1 MAACSRRRR
10 LAWDAEASSN
20 IGVSVSG
27 AENENGTDSTSR
39 VTLQDP
45 SELTRHAL
53 RRARQAVCCLPFQR
67 SFYRNVEEAALSSN
81 ELVARSDWSSQT
93 RRRLNASETED
104 LLIWLIQ
111 LGVLR
116 REVDGQGLTERVRL
130 TPLGREVLIP
140 WPGTIPSAG
149 LGSRLMHWCRRNRP
163 RW

>member
-10 LAWDAEASSN
+10 LAGEAEASSN

-27 AENENGTDSTSR
+27 VENENGIDSPSR

-45 SELTRHAL
+45 SELTRHAM

-67 SFYRNVEEAALSSN
+67 SFYRNVEQAALSSS
-81 ELVARSDWSSQT
+81 ELVASPDWSSQT
-93 RRRLNASETED
+93 RRRLNANETED

-130 TPLGREVLIP
+130 TPLGREVLTL
-140 WPGTIPSAG
+140 WPETIPSAN
-149 LGSRLMHWCRRNRP
+149 LGGRLVHWCWRNRP

>member
-1 MAACSRRRR
+1 M
-10 LAWDAEASSN
+10 D
-20 IGVSVSG
+20 VSVHG
-27 AENENGTDSTSR
+27 VENENGTDSTSR
-39 VTLQDP
+39 VTIQDP
-45 SELTRHAL
+45 SELTRHAVG
-53 RRARQAVCCLPFQR
+53 RARQAVCCLPFQR
-67 SFYRNVEEAALSSN
+67 SFYRNVEEAALSSS
-81 ELVARSDWSSQT
+81 ELVARSDWALQT

-140 WPGTIPSAG
+140 WPKTIPSAG
-149 LGSRLMHWCRRNRP
+149 LGRRLVHWCRRHRP

>member
-10 LAWDAEASSN
+10 LAGDAEANSN
-20 IGVSVSG
+20 IGVSFRGV
-27 AENENGTDSTSR
+27 ENENGTDSTSR

-53 RRARQAVCCLPFQR
+53 GRARQAVCCLPFHR
-67 SFYRNVEEAALSSN
+67 SFYRNVEEAALSSS

-140 WPGTIPSAG
+140 WPDTIPSAG
-149 LGSRLMHWCRRNRP
+149 LRSRLVHWIRRNRP

>member
-10 LAWDAEASSN
+10 LAGEPEASSN
-20 IGVSVSG
+20 IGVSVRD
-27 AENENGTDSTSR
+27 AKNENGTDSMSR

-45 SELTRHAL
+45 SELTRHAV

-67 SFYRNVEEAALSSN
+67 SFYRKVEEAALSSS
-81 ELVARSDWSSQT
+81 ELVARPDWPAQT

-140 WPGTIPSAG
+140 WPETIPSAG
-149 LGSRLMHWCRRNRP
+149 LGSRLMHWIRRNRP

>member
-1 MAACSRRRR
+1 M
-10 LAWDAEASSN
+10 
-20 IGVSVSG
+20 
-27 AENENGTDSTSR
+27 
-39 VTLQDP
+39 
-45 SELTRHAL
+45 
-53 RRARQAVCCLPFQR
+53 RRARQAVRCLPFQR
-67 SFYRNVEEAALSSN
+67 NFYRNVEQSALSSS
-81 ELVARSDWSSQT
+81 ELVARSDWSAQT

-140 WPGTIPSAG
+140 WPETIPAAG
-149 LGSRLMHWCRRNRP
+149 LGSRLVHWCRRKRP

>member
-10 LAWDAEASSN
+10 LAGDAEASSN
-20 IGVSVSG
+20 IGLSVSG
-27 AENENGTDSTSR
+27 AENENGIDSTSR

-45 SELTRHAL
+45 SELTRHAM

-67 SFYRNVEEAALSSN
+67 SFYRNVEEAALSSS

-140 WPGTIPSAG
+140 WPETIPSAG
-149 LGSRLMHWCRRNRP
+149 IGSRLMHWIRRNRP

>member
-1 MAACSRRRR
+1 M
-10 LAWDAEASSN
+10 E
-20 IGVSVSG
+20 VSFSG

-45 SELTRHAL
+45 SELTQHAL
-53 RRARQAVCCLPFQR
+53 RRARQAVRCLPFQR
-67 SFYRNVEEAALSSN
+67 NFYRNLENAALSST
-81 ELVARSDWSSQT
+81 ELAALPDWSSQT

-104 LLIWLIQ
+104 QLIWLIQ

-130 TPLGREVLIP
+130 TPLGREVLIE
-140 WPGTIPSAG
+140 WPDVIPKASVF
-149 LGSRLMHWCRRNRP
+149 SRIVHRLRRHRP

>member
-10 LAWDAEASSN
+10 LAGEPEASSN
-20 IGVSVSG
+20 IGVSVRD
-27 AENENGTDSTSR
+27 AKNENGTDSMSR

-45 SELTRHAL
+45 SELTRHAV

-67 SFYRNVEEAALSSN
+67 SFYRNVEEAALSSS
-81 ELVARSDWSSQT
+81 ELVARPDWPAQT

-140 WPGTIPSAG
+140 WPETIPSAG
-149 LGSRLMHWCRRNRP
+149 LGSRLMHWIRRNRP

>member
-1 MAACSRRRR
+1 MGSEMCIR
-10 LAWDAEASSN
+10 D
-20 IGVSVSG
+20 SG
-27 AENENGTDSTSR
+27 EENENGTDSTSR

-45 SELTRHAL
+45 SELTRHAV
-53 RRARQAVCCLPFQR
+53 RRARQAVRCLPFQL
-67 SFYRNVEEAALSSN
+67 SFYRNVEEEALSSN

-93 RRRLNASETED
+93 RRHLNASETED

-140 WPGTIPSAG
+140 WPETIPSAG
-149 LGSRLMHWCRRNRP
+149 LGNRLVHWCRRHRP

>member
-10 LAWDAEASSN
+10 LAGDAEASSN
-20 IGVSVSG
+20 IGVSVRG
-27 AENENGTDSTSR
+27 IENENGIDSTSG

-45 SELTRHAL
+45 SELTRHAVG
-53 RRARQAVCCLPFQR
+53 RARQAVCCLPFQR
-67 SFYRNVEEAALSSN
+67 SFYRNVEEEALSSS
-81 ELVARSDWSSQT
+81 ELVAQSDWSSQT
-93 RRRLNASETED
+93 RKRLNASETEN

-140 WPGTIPSAG
+140 WPETIPSAG
-149 LGSRLMHWCRRNRP
+149 LGSRLMHWIRRNRP

>member
-1 MAACSRRRR
+1 M
-10 LAWDAEASSN
+10 
-20 IGVSVSG
+20 
-27 AENENGTDSTSR
+27 
-39 VTLQDP
+39 
-45 SELTRHAL
+45 

-67 SFYRNVEEAALSSN
+67 SFYRNVEEAALSSS

-140 WPGTIPSAG
+140 WPETIPSAG
-149 LGSRLMHWCRRNRP
+149 IGSRLMHWIRRNRP

>member
-10 LAWDAEASSN
+10 LAGEPEASSN
-20 IGVSVSG
+20 IGVSVRD
-27 AENENGTDSTSR
+27 AKNENGTDSMSR

-45 SELTRHAL
+45 SELTRHAV

-67 SFYRNVEEAALSSN
+67 SFYRNVEEAALSTS

-140 WPGTIPSAG
+140 WPETIPSAG
-149 LGSRLMHWCRRNRP
+149 IGSRLVHWCRRHRP